1 MKNLGPR
8 RSINSIEDAKLQL
21 LINSNA
27 APAAAAAISKKI
39 KIKTYEP
46 K

>member
-1 MKNLGPR
+1 MNLGPR
-8 RSINSIEDAKLQL
+8 KSINSIEDAKLQL
-21 LINSNA
+21 LINSTA
-27 APAAAAAISKKI
+27 APAAAPIAKKL